1 MMTNIEPILVQMVGE
16 SRADE
21 NWSEE
26 HYCDFLIEYCDEL
39 TPDSLTDY
47 LFIGEDA
54 DLLTGAVALVALRL
68 AGCDELRSGDE
79 SRWAKLRGFAEQSDY
94 QELATMAEWA
104 LSVLDE
110 ETYHLEQL
118 WSVLLFVY
126 DLYCPEVEQLRLF

>member
-1 MMTNIEPILVQMVGE
+1 MSIEPILMEMVAE
-16 SRADE
+16 SRAAE
-21 NWSEE
+21 NWSEAQ
-26 HYCDFLIEYCDEL
+26 YCDYLIEYCDEL
-39 TPDSLTDY
+39 TPDSLTHY

-68 AGCDELRSGDE
+68 AGCGEIRSGDE
-79 SRWAKLRGFAEQSDY
+79 SRWAKLRGFAEQSGY
-94 QELATMAEWA
+94 PELASMAEWA

-110 ETYHLEQL
+110 ETYHLEQM

>member
-1 MMTNIEPILVQMVGE
+1 MSIEPILMELIDE
-16 SRADE
+16 SSADE
-21 NWSEE
+21 NWSEAQ
-26 HYCDFLIEYCDEL
+26 YCDYLIECHDEL
-39 TPDSLTDY
+39 TPANLTHY

-54 DLLTGAVALVALRL
+54 DLLTGAVALLALRL

-94 QELATMAEWA
+94 PELATMAEWA
-104 LSVLDE
+104 LSMLDE

-126 DLYCPEVEQLRLF
+126 DLYCPDVEQLRLF

>member
-1 MMTNIEPILVQMVGE
+1 MTNIEPILVQMVGE
-16 SRADE
+16 SSADE
-21 NWSEE
+21 NWSEA
-26 HYCDFLIEYCDEL
+26 HYCDFLIEYHDEL
-39 TPDSLTDY
+39 TPANLTHY

-94 QELATMAEWA
+94 PELASMAEWA

-126 DLYCPEVEQLRLF
+126 DLYCPDVEQLRLF

>member
-1 MMTNIEPILVQMVGE
+1 MDIEPILMEMVDE
-16 SRADE
+16 SHADE
-21 NWSEE
+21 NWSEY
-26 HYCDFLIEYCDEL
+26 HYADFLTEYPQL
-39 TPDSLTDY
+39 TINSLTDY
-47 LFIGEDA
+47 LFVGEDPE
-54 DLLTGAVALVALRL
+54 LMTGAITLIGMLVG
-68 AGCDELRSGDE
+68 GCGEIRSGDE

-94 QELATMAEWA
+94 PELASMAEWA